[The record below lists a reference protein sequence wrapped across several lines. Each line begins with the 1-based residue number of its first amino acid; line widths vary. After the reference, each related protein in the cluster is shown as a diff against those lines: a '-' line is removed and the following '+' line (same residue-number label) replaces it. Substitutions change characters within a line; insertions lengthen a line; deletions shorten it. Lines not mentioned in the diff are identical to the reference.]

1 MDEVELTM
9 FGMSMN
15 FIECPEAREMV
26 VNGAQLVDVRSP
38 QEFGMGSIPGSL
50 NVPLQAIYSAEQHLD
65 KRKPVIVYC
74 VSGMRSEQAKGVLSQ
89 MGFDAVHNLGSVNKY
104 LSC

>member
-1 MDEVELTM
+1 M
-9 FGMSMN
+9 FGFDQQMN

-26 VNGAQLVDVRSP
+26 ANGAQLVDVRSP
-38 QEFGMGSIPGSL
+38 QEYGQGALPGSL
-50 NVPLQAIYSAEQHLD
+50 NVPLQVIQLADQHLD
-65 KRKPVIVYC
+65 KAKPVIVYC
-74 VSGMRSEQAKGVLSQ
+74 ASGMRSEQAKGVLSQ